1 MAKQFTPDILEAIL
15 TRLTDK
21 FTDMFK
27 LLVEQIMTMV
37 NTRIDRIETKFT
49 DLCDQISSLSARAQ
63 GTPVT
68 AVPAVTSAV
77 IEQDPAFKTL
87 LAVETEKAE
96 RAKRACNVV
105 ISGLPVQDNVDDV
118 HTFMEFCDENL
129 TIKPR
134 PIRESC
140 RRLGK
145 STAERPAKLRIT
157 FENSQTV
164 EDLIQASSLLRHST
178 NTVAKNVYFNRDLTK
193 IEAQEA
199 FEQRVKRRSSN
210 TGSTTNMYTQPA
222 GNMISS

>member
-1 MAKQFTPDILEAIL
+1 MAKQFTPDTLEAIL

-27 LLVEQIMTMV
+27 LLVEQMMTMV
-37 NTRIDRIETKFT
+37 NTRIDRIEATFT
-49 DLCDQISSLSARAQ
+49 DLCDQISSLSARTQ

-96 RAKRACNVV
+96 RAKRV

-178 NTVAKNVYFNRDLTK
+178 NAVAKNVYFNRDLTK

-199 FEQRVKRRSSN
+199 FQQRVKRRSSN